1 MFNGKKILI
10 VILATGIGLRLCYLW
25 QFSASPLFCNPIGP
39 DVQEY
44 DEWARSIL
52 AGNLLWQSLP
62 IHGPVYPYFLA
73 ALYKVFSYDFFLVR
87 FFQLLVGMSGLYL
100 LFLTSRRF
108 GCYRHSGLPYL
119 VLGIAVLYT
128 PLIYYQGELICES
141 ILLPLLTM
149 AIYFLYLGSEKNRI
163 SQNNFTLQ
171 NRYFALAGV
180 ATGFA
185 VITHPISLLFVIM
198 EFACVALF
206 WRQRQRCG
214 WKKAIPA
221 AIFIL
226 SVAVVVAPVCV
237 YNSALAG
244 KFVLVQ
250 KNSGLNL
257 YIGNNAN
264 ATGGC
269 YVRPGPAWIRLNNL
283 SDSDQE
289 VHNESAFVSRVI
301 DYISNN
307 PGKWLALSARK
318 AVYVWNWRDLIAGAD
333 STPLRNYTTIM
344 QFSRWL
350 SGIIFTLGFAG
361 LLLVLCKKQNCYKY
375 RHFLLLLA
383 AFWLAQV
390 LTVTSGR
397 YRLAMLPA
405 IFIFAAFFIQDV
417 RSRWRTNRVLLVGVF
432 VIAVA
437 LVWFPCPPVNSVM
450 EDAEANS
457 LTGEAFYRQGEFLPA
472 EHHLTAALPRLEDK
486 ARCLNLLGILSEKRL
501 NIEAASQ
508 FYHAAIT
515 ADQTSPEGY
524 MNLAVMAL
532 SQNKITEAG
541 KLFNEAL
548 LRGKN
553 NADVLY
559 NVAYYMERQGY
570 LQLAEQYYLQ
580 CLKVSPAYSRAL
592 NALGVMAMGKKDY
605 KHAITLFRQALAT
618 SPANSGIMLN
628 LAAATASDG
637 DTENASKII
646 DRILKKEPE
655 HRNALLMKRMLT
667 VPADKR

>member
-10 VILATGIGLRLCYLW
+10 AILAAGIGLRLCYLW
-25 QFSASPLFCNPIGP
+25 QFSDSPLFCNPIGP

-52 AGNLLWQSLP
+52 AGNLVWQALP

-73 ALYKVFSYDFFLVR
+73 LLYKVFSYDFFLVR
-87 FFQLLVGMSGLYL
+87 FFQLLCGMSGLYL
-100 LFLTSRRF
+100 LYLTTRRF
-108 GCYRHSGLPYL
+108 GYFRHSGLPLL

-149 AIYFLYLGSEKNRI
+149 AIYFLYLGSGKNHKT
-163 SQNNFTLQ
+163 QNNFNLQ
-171 NRYFALAGV
+171 YRYFALAGV
-180 ATGFA
+180 ASGLA
-185 VITHPISLLFVIM
+185 VITHPISLLFVLM
-198 EFACVALF
+198 EFACVALL
-206 WRQRQRCG
+206 WHQHHRPG
-214 WKKAIPA
+214 WKKEIPA

-226 SVAVVVAPVCV
+226 SVAVVVAPVCI

-269 YVRPGPAWIRLNNL
+269 YVRPGPAWTRLNNL
-283 SDSDQE
+283 PDNSKAAG
-289 VHNESAFVSRVI
+289 NENEFIALVL

-307 PGKWLALSARK
+307 PCEWLALTARK

-344 QFSRWL
+344 QFSRWF
-350 SGIIFTLGFAG
+350 SGIFFTFGFAG
-361 LLLVLCKKQNCYKY
+361 LLLVLCNKRNRYKY
-375 RHFLLLLA
+375 RHFILLLA
-383 AFWLAQV
+383 AFWLAQI

-405 IFIFAAFFIQDV
+405 IFVFAAFFIQDI
-417 RSRWRTNRVLLVGVF
+417 RHRWKTNQFLLASTF
-432 VIAVA
+432 VVAMA
-437 LVWFPCPPVNSVM
+437 LVWIPCPPLNSAM
-450 EDAEANS
+450 EEAEAHS

-472 EHHLTAALPRLEDK
+472 EYHLTAALPGLEDK

-501 NIEAASQ
+501 NLDAASQ
-508 FYHAAIT
+508 FYHAAIA
-515 ADQTSPEGY
+515 ADPTSPEGY

-532 SQNKITEAG
+532 SQNKIAEAG

-570 LQLAEQYYLQ
+570 LQLAEQYYLL
-580 CLKVSPAYSRAL
+580 CLKVSPAYSRSL

-618 SPANSGIMLN
+618 SPENSGIMLN

-655 HRNALLMKRMLT
+655 HRNALLMKRMLSAPT
-667 VPADKR
+667 VQR